1 MCFFTQQNAPAKN
14 VKQRFNADIDNEE
27 NYLQANELNGFT
39 FPNIP
44 IILNTT
50 PKLITTDFTWG
61 LLPFWAKAEE
71 FRKNT
76 LNARIETI
84 DEKASFR
91 NITQNRCLIIA
102 TGYYEWHWNDSKG
115 NTKDK
120 YQINS
125 QDDEIFTFA
134 GLYTKWKNPVT
145 GEIKNTYTMV
155 TTEANELMSNIHN
168 HGKRMPIM
176 LKRKDEIAWL
186 DSSIKISDFAY
197 PYEANL
203 EAINLNNNR
212 NYELF

>member
-1 MCFFTQQNAPAKN
+1 MCFYTQQNAPAKN
-14 VKQRFNADIDNEE
+14 VKKRFNAEIDNKE
-27 NYLQANELNGFT
+27 NYLQANEVNGFVY
-39 FPNIP
+39 PNIP

-61 LLPFWAKAEE
+61 LLPFWAKEE
-71 FRKNT
+71 TFRKNT

-84 DEKASFR
+84 DEKVSFR

-115 NTKDK
+115 STKDK

-125 QDDEIFTFA
+125 KDDEIFTFA
-134 GLYTKWKNPVT
+134 GLYTNWKNPAT

-155 TTEANELMSNIHN
+155 TTEANELMSFVHN

-176 LKRKDEIAWL
+176 LKRQDETAWL
-186 DSSIKISDFAY
+186 DSSIKISEFAF

-203 EAINLNNNR
+203 KATQLNENTQ
-212 NYELF
+212 YGLF